1 MLIRWLF
8 IAVLC
13 VMQCAVHPFAVCS
26 QFTRYN
32 CFCSFNFLR
41 LCPQFVTV
49 IVHEIQKPKMTEKN
63 CQSQKFIDC
72 IRNYF
77 FLGFVAKHSSLY
89 RTWAKFMCCRRVRCT
104 NVTKFARMYLS
115 LTRIGMYKSPPNKK
129 THQNKSEHAELQEY
143 PVWLFDC
150 NPTSTINNQHN
161 NQK

>member
-1 MLIRWLF
+1 MLCILL
-8 IAVLC
+8 LC
-13 VMQCAVHPFAVCS
+13 VFTVHAVQLFLFFQLFATLPTVCYGNCAWN
-26 QFTRYN
+26 TKTKNDR
-32 CFCSFNFLR
+32 
-41 LCPQFVTV
+41 
-49 IVHEIQKPKMTEKN
+49 KN

-72 IRNYF
+72 IRNNF
-77 FLGFVAKHSSLY
+77 FLGFVARHSSLY